1 MRAEDN
7 DITLSL
13 ISESD
18 IRSKI
23 WKIFPDSV
31 ILNREFKIVSVSK
44 NICETLGYQLDE
56 LRGVSISHI
65 ANTHKLQEMLEEKL
79 RPGFFEEYQVEIQ
92 TKQERQIL
100 YSISGFYL
108 GLIANISDLIIL
120 KLRNLDEVR
129 FLHQQI
135 EAKTQEL
142 DHFIYQTAHR
152 LRGPLATLKGLIHLA
167 TRNTDAD
174 ELAFLTTQMNVF
186 ADRLDN
192 ILHKLIYFAEA
203 DKVHELSPDQVT
215 LASIGARLRQ
225 FVEEK
230 SFMYPVQYYEH
241 LPEPMTRIDNG
252 ESIVALLQSIESF
265 FTQQSTLAKEVHFKA
280 VASPAFL
287 EMSLLIK
294 GITMT
299 EKLKSK
305 AEALNFGYVEILNDP
320 EFTSLYA
327 AKKIVLKLK
336 GCICFAFFTPDEV
349 CVHIAIPLSHF

>member
-1 MRAEDN
+1 MSLEEN

-18 IRSKI
+18 VRSKI

-31 ILNREFKIVSVSK
+31 ILNQEFKIVSVSK
-44 NICETLGYQLDE
+44 NICETLGYHSDE
-56 LRGVSISHI
+56 LRGVPISQI

-79 RPGFFEEYQVEIQ
+79 RPGFFEGYQVEIQ
-92 TKQERQIL
+92 TKQDRQIL

-120 KLRNLDEVR
+120 KFRNLDEIR
-129 FLHQQI
+129 FLYQQI

-142 DHFIYQTAHR
+142 DQFIYQTAHR

-167 TRNTDAD
+167 TKNTDAA
-174 ELAFLTTQMNVF
+174 ELAFLTAQMNVF

-203 DKVHELSPDQVT
+203 DKAQELSPNQVT
-215 LASIGARLRQ
+215 LAAIGTRLRR

-241 LPEPMTRIDNG
+241 LPEPMTRVDNG
-252 ESIVALLQSIESF
+252 ELIVTLLQNIESF
-265 FTQQSTLAKEVHFKA
+265 FSQQSTLAKQIHFKA
-280 VASPAFL
+280 MASHAFL

-299 EKLKSK
+299 EKLKNK
-305 AEALNFGYVEILNDP
+305 AEALNFGYVEILNEP

-349 CVHIAIPLSHF
+349 CVHIAIPQSHF